1 MRPTNFT
8 DWYQYG
14 SYVKDTI
21 CRGMR
26 VRYCGINSVNGKVEF
41 GDTGKVLRLHRHSLD
56 SLNVEV
62 FIFLSLS
69 LVLKVIFILTVFKG
83 SLAEECLSVLR
94 LGSLQ

>member
-62 FIFLSLS
+62 FIF
-69 LVLKVIFILTVFKG
+69 
-83 SLAEECLSVLR
+83 
-94 LGSLQ
+94 